1 MVSEH
6 QWKSFSRL
14 PQISVRLDDRD
25 IAVNM
30 TYIARDSVAFGVT
43 QDSLSLAP
51 VRLVLSSSHR
61 DS

>member
-14 PQISVRLDDRD
+14 PQISVRLDDHD

-43 QDSLSLAP
+43 
-51 VRLVLSSSHR
+51 
-61 DS
+61 